1 MELLSDSIRSDFE
14 PVEYLAG
21 NVCRRGR
28 RLITV
33 VKDNGNK
40 ASEVWLS
47 QQRHLGVV
55 GHRSTPPI
63 EHRRS
68 GTKQP

>member
-1 MELLSDSIRSDFE
+1 MELLSDYIRLNFE
-14 PVEYLAG
+14 PMECLAE
-21 NVCRRGR
+21 NVPRRGR

-33 VKDNGNK
+33 LKDSGDK

-55 GHRSTPPI
+55 GHRSTLPI

-68 GTKQP
+68 GTQ